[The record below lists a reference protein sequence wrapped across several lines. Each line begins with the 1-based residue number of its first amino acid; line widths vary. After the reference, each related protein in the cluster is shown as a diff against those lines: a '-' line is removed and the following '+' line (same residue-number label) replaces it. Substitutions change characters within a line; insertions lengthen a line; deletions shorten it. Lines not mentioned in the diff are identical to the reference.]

1 MKKLLCSCLA
11 FGALAGAALTHPTL
25 AMAFEPVW
33 LTEEEMD
40 RVTAGF
46 EFEWSGIIVGS
57 WTHTFETALPG
68 GGTAVTS
75 ATIVC
80 NGCTAS
86 ISINQASGS
95 SNIVATS
102 VTSVP

>member
-1 MKKLLCSCLA
+1 MKKLLYSCLA
-11 FGALAGAALTHPTL
+11 FGALAGGHPTL
-25 AMAFEPVW
+25 ADAFEPVW

-46 EFEWSGIIVGS
+46 EWSGTIDGL
-57 WTHTFETALPG
+57 WTQIFATPLPG
-68 GGTAVTS
+68 DGMAVMS

-80 NGCTAS
+80 DGCTAS
-86 ISINQASGS
+86 ISINQVGGS
-95 SNIVATS
+95 SIV